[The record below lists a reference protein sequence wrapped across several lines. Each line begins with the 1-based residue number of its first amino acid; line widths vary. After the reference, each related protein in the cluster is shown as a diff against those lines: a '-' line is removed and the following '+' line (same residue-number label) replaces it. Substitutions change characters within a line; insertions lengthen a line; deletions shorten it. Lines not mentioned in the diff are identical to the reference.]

1 MNILKI
7 IQIVFFIFLGLL
19 ISSVFFILFKLS
31 PLSGLGTLLY
41 EGFGTENGW
50 YNTLRMTIPLLIISV
65 GLSVPFTAKFWNIGA
80 QGQFIIGEI
89 FATWIGLTFAHIV
102 PPLLDIALAMVV
114 GFVGGAL
121 WAMPPTIM
129 KLYSGAN
136 EIITTLMMNFVAV
149 YLLLWIVSGPLEGAQ
164 AKLVGAPTSAPI
176 PAIDMLPL
184 IPGTQ
189 ISSGFLIS
197 LIIAIVFFFLLRY
210 TKFGYELKLI
220 GEGQN
225 VASYSGINIKR
236 QIILSM
242 IISGG
247 ISGVAGMVYVYGI
260 TSTLIPQF
268 FSDVSTS
275 FGYVGIP
282 VALMASL
289 NPLGIIFTSIFLG
302 GILNGAFVM
311 EAIYSVPIDLVITIY
326 GLIMIFSLIGIMF
339 DLSKI
344 LRRKKIK

>member
-1 MNILKI
+1 MNTIKLFQI
-7 IQIVFFIFLGLL
+7 IFFVFLGLL
-19 ISSVFFILFKLS
+19 VSSVFFILFKLS
-31 PLSGLGTLLY
+31 PFTGLSTLLY
-41 EGFGTENGW
+41 EGFGTIYGW
-50 YNTLRMTIPLLIISV
+50 YNTLRMTIPLLIIAI

-80 QGQFIIGEI
+80 QGQFILGEI
-89 FATWIGLTFAHIV
+89 FATWIGLVLSKSV
-102 PPLLDIALAMVV
+102 PPLVDIVIAIFFA
-114 GFVGGAL
+114 FIGGAI
-121 WAMPPTIM
+121 WAIPPTIM

-149 YLLLWIVSGPLEGAQ
+149 YLLLWLVSGPMQGAQ
-164 AKLVGAPTSAPI
+164 AKLVGAPSSATI
-176 PAIDMLPL
+176 PAQDMLPL

-189 ISSGFLIS
+189 ISSGFLI
-197 LIIAIVFFFLLRY
+197 AIVLAIIFYWILRY
-210 TKFGYELKLI
+210 TEFGYELKLI
-220 GEGQN
+220 GEGEQ

-236 QIILSM
+236 QTFFSM

-289 NPLGIIFTSIFLG
+289 NPIGIIFASIFLG

-311 EAIYSVPIDLVITIY
+311 EAIYSIPIDVVITIY
-326 GLIMIFSLIGIMF
+326 GLIMIFSIIGIMF
-339 DLSKI
+339 DLSK
-344 LRRKKIK
+344 LLKRWNK